1 MTPSSSRKSG
11 LAPLGDIPWGTHI
24 SHFFHTAG
32 DLIETLVPF
41 FAAGLEQQERCV
53 WLVFDPLTVEAAA
66 AAVHGLDVEV
76 IQAHDWYMRDG
87 SFDAAAATEAWSVL
101 LDEALQRG
109 RAGLRACGGA
119 KGWLRLED
127 SGAFRRYEASLDRW
141 LVGKRVILLCSYPLS
156 ALGVIDVLDVARN
169 HHVALAKRDGEWEV
183 LLTADTSLHA
193 RNLQQAAIAALG
205 QTAIREHDL
214 SLVMNEA
221 VELAARTLGT
231 GRSLLWQV
239 DREREHL
246 VQRARAGWDELP
258 SDATFPLVSGSIADY
273 VVRNAEP
280 LMVADLRI
288 DRQFEQSWVLRDYAI
303 VTMLSAAVRS
313 RDRTWGLLSVH
324 SQTRRAFT
332 EDDVAF
338 LQSMANVLA
347 LAIERD
353 EYEREELR
361 KHELVL
367 TIFDHMPVMISVW
380 SATGKLLR
388 VNRAWELCLGW
399 SGEEALALDISTL
412 FLDTESW
419 DRSQKLLS
427 QADRR
432 WYDFRLRTRDGGVV
446 DTSWATF
453 RLSDGTIIGFGVD
466 ITERKRIE
474 EAQEA
479 ARATAESALAK
490 LRAIQSI
497 TDTAV
502 GHTSLDELLTELL
515 ARLRQALQTDHAALL
530 FLDEKRQHFVVRA
543 IEGFAPEPM
552 RSFPIAITSPIS
564 GTVLK
569 EQRAMIF
576 NDLPLPEAPAWGGWP
591 DIFPLLP
598 RSAMAAPVVV
608 EGKFIGTISVTSAA
622 PRQFTGDELD
632 LLRMVVDRA
641 APAIERARLL
651 EQIRVSEKRLEALS
665 RRLLTVQE
673 EERRR
678 IAVELHDELGQIHT
692 AVKIKLGSVQR
703 SVGDRELAAHLG
715 EAIQMVEGAVGT
727 VRDLALDLRPAM
739 LDDLGLGP
747 ALRWYADRF
756 ARQTGIELHLA
767 IGEFPPLDPA
777 IATACFRVVQEAFTN
792 VARHAAA
799 RNVWLD
805 VHAGAGEVELNVRDD
820 GIGFDVAAARDRALR
835 GESLGLLGMEERV
848 SYTRGTLQVKSVPGA
863 GTTITANVPLA
874 NAESV

>member
-11 LAPLGDIPWGTHI
+11 IAPLGEIPWGTHI
-24 SHFFHTAG
+24 SHFFHTAA
-32 DLIETLVPF
+32 DLIETAMPF
-41 FAAGLEQQERCV
+41 FAAGIEQRERCV
-53 WLVFDPLTVEAAA
+53 WVVADPLTVDAAA
-66 AAVHGLDVEV
+66 AAVDGLDVEV
-76 IQAHDWYMRDG
+76 IQAEDWYLRNG
-87 SFDAAAATEAWSVL
+87 SFDAAAATEAWNTL
-101 LDEALQRG
+101 LEEALDRG
-109 RAGLRACGGA
+109 HTGLRACGS
-119 KGWLRLED
+119 KGGLHLGD
-127 SGAFRRYEASLDRW
+127 PGAFRRYESSLDWW
-141 LVGKRVILLCSYPLS
+141 LAGKRMILLCSYPL
-156 ALGVIDVLDVARN
+156 AAIAAIDVLDVARN
-169 HHVALAKRDGEWEV
+169 HHVAIARRDGQWEV
-183 LLTADTSLHA
+183 LRTPDTSLHA
-193 RNLQQAAIAALG
+193 RNLQQSAIAALG

-239 DREREHL
+239 DRGHGRL

-258 SDATFPLVSGSIADY
+258 AGASFPLVSGSIADY

-280 LMVADLRI
+280 LMIADLRI

-303 VTMLSAAVRS
+303 VTMLTAPVRS

-324 SQTRRAFT
+324 SQARRAFT
-332 EDDVAF
+332 GDDVAF
-338 LQSMANVLA
+338 LQSMSNVLA

-353 EYEREELR
+353 EYEREERR

-380 SATGKLLR
+380 DSAGGLLR
-388 VNRAWELCLGW
+388 VNRAWEQCLGW
-399 SGEEALALDISTL
+399 SGEEALSLDISTL
-412 FLDTESW
+412 FLDHESW
-419 DRSQKLLS
+419 ERAQALLD

-432 WYDFRLRTRDGGVV
+432 WSDFRLRTRSGDVV

-453 RLSDGTIIGFGVD
+453 RLSDSTVIGFGVD

-474 EAQEA
+474 EAQEE
-479 ARATAESALAK
+479 ARTTAENALTK

-497 TDTAV
+497 TDTAT

-515 ARLRQALQTDHAALL
+515 ARLRQALRTDHASLL
-530 FLDEKRQHFVVRA
+530 FLDEQRNHFVVRA
-543 IEGFAPEPM
+543 IEGYAPEPM
-552 RSFPIAITSPIS
+552 RSLPIAITSPIS
-564 GTVLK
+564 GTVLR

-576 NDLPLPEAPAWGGWP
+576 NDLPVPEAGVWGAWP
-591 DIFPLLP
+591 DIYSLLP
-598 RSAMAAPVVV
+598 RSAMAAPVIV
-608 EGKFIGTISVTSAA
+608 EGKFIGTISVTSGA

-651 EQIRVSEKRLEALS
+651 DQIRVSEKRLEALS

-673 EERRR
+673 EERRH
-678 IAVELHDELGQIHT
+678 IAVELHDELGQLHA
-692 AVKIKLGSVQR
+692 AVKIKLGSMQR
-703 SVGDRELAAHLG
+703 SVSDRELAAQLG
-715 EAIQMVEGAVGT
+715 EAIQMVEGAART

-739 LDDLGLGP
+739 LDDLGLGA

-767 IGEFPPLDPA
+767 VGELPPLDPA
-777 IATACFRVVQEAFTN
+777 IATACFRIVQEAVTN

-799 RNVWLD
+799 RHVWLD
-805 VHAGAGEVELNVRDD
+805 VRAAAGWLELSVRDD
-820 GIGFDVAAARDRALR
+820 GIGFDVAAARERALR

-848 SYTRGTLQVKSVPGA
+848 SYTRGTLQVLSIPEV
-863 GTTITANVPLA
+863 GTTITAAVPLA
-874 NAESV
+874 MEEPA